1 MIGHNKG
8 PSMAA
13 GKAWRTLCWQK
24 SRNAM
29 MPKLPLE
36 VLRIRVARAKA
47 LGLDYTS
54 YASIRAASGHDVIA
68 FLFSSNALRAFVK
81 SPEIPASRVEKLM
94 RLQNSTQLAATLQP
108 LTAEQFIASLP
119 QNPAPLFD
127 QVFTAPPFNATWS
140 QTRTTILNGLQPEKL
155 PSNMVVIVGDT
166 PSERNWA
173 EAANLGGYLNAD
185 RFFAP

>member
-1 MIGHNKG
+1 
-8 PSMAA
+8 MAP
-13 GKAWRTLCWQK
+13 GKAWRRLCWQK

-36 VLRIRVARAKA
+36 VLRIRVRRARE

-68 FLFSSNALRAFVK
+68 FLFSSNALRAFAK
-81 SPEIPASRVEKLM
+81 SPEMPDDRLEKLAG
-94 RLQNSTQLAATLQP
+94 LQNSTQLAATLKP
-108 LTAEQFIASLP
+108 LSAEQFIKNLP
-119 QNPAPLFD
+119 QNPAPLFNRI
-127 QVFTAPPFNATWS
+127 FTAPPFNATWS
-140 QTRTTILNGLQPEKL
+140 QTRATILNGLRHDKL
-155 PSNMVVIVGDT
+155 PSNMVVVIGDT

-173 EAANLGGYLNAD
+173 EAANLAGYLNAD

>member
-8 PSMAA
+8 PSMAT
-13 GKAWRTLCWQK
+13 GQAWRKLCWQK

-68 FLFSSNALRAFVK
+68 FLFSSNALRAFAK
-81 SPEIPASRVEKLM
+81 SPEMPADRVEKLAG
-94 RLQNSTQLAATLQP
+94 LQNSIQLAATLKP
-108 LTAEQFIASLP
+108 LSAEQFIANLP
-119 QNPAPLFD
+119 QDPAPLFD
-127 QVFTAPPFNATWS
+127 QIFAAPSFNATWS
-140 QTRTTILNGLQPEKL
+140 QTRTTLLRGLRPEKL
-155 PSNMVVIVGDT
+155 PSNMVVVIGDT

-173 EAANLGGYLNAD
+173 EAANLAGYLNAD